1 MLNPKPESIYAWS
14 YSRWETLDVKR
25 YYIYAVPT
33 SPFLSDIYAVPLP
46 PFLSDIYAVPLPPFF
61 TLATLNPQ
69 P

>member
-46 PFLSDIYAVPLPPFF
+46 PFF